1 VFALSFVGT
10 RIVLWMY
17 VSLYYWRD
25 VYWAAPSMER
35 WLRARCLVVVG
46 GNVFL
51 TALQFMWGRLVR
63 PPPPSRR
70 RVCFVLFCFWL
81 CASPRCAAR
90 GDRHPD
96 SSLAY
101 RLRDILTWRSLAGT

>member
-1 VFALSFVGT
+1 MFALSFVGT

-35 WLRARCLVVVG
+35 WLRARCLVVLG

-51 TALQFMWGRLVR
+51 TAL
-63 PPPPSRR
+63 
-70 RVCFVLFCFWL
+70 
-81 CASPRCAAR
+81 
-90 GDRHPD
+90 
-96 SSLAY
+96 
-101 RLRDILTWRSLAGT
+101 